1 MVRSVE
7 DASILMGVIS
17 DIDMQGCDLNIATC
31 LENRVSGS
39 QLWKKTELTYD
50 LDCRNLKLEF

>member
-17 DIDMQGCDLNIATC
+17 DIDLQGCDLDIVAC
-31 LENRVSGS
+31 LENQVNG
-39 QLWKKTELTYD
+39 L
-50 LDCRNLKLEF
+50 

>member
-17 DIDMQGCDLNIATC
+17 DIDMQGCDVNVATC
-31 LENRVSGS
+31 LEDRVGEGL
-39 QLWKKTELTYD
+39 LWYGRES
-50 LDCRNLKLEF
+50 F